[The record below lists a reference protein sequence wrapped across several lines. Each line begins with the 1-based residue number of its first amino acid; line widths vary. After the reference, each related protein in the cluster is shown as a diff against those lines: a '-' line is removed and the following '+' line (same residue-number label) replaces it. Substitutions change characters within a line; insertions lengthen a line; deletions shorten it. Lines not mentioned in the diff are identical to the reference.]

1 MSIDILATIHYFLKL
16 LNRRINKTLRNQNP
30 NNNAIDHQSTLALRI
45 YHTRILNILNLNK
58 GSTRIS

>member
-1 MSIDILATIHYFLKL
+1 MSIDILATIHYFWKL

-45 YHTRILNILNLNK
+45 YHTRILNILK
-58 GSTRIS
+58 I